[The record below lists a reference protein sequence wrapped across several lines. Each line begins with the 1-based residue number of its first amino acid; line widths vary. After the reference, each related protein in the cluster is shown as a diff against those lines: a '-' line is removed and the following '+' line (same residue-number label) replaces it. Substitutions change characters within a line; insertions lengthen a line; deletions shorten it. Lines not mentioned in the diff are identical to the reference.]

1 MIQEFNES
9 LRSGRF
15 KFRSGVPRKH
25 GTNSAVVGT
34 RLDGCI
40 RFFKSMGADPD
51 EQVVAGTSPCIGKR
65 QVILA
70 QVHAVGICGKCY
82 VDPVIDDDTAPMRA
96 CHVDQPAGSVDEDS
110 IGKILL
116 T

>member
-1 MIQEFNES
+1 MPGLGEGVGGAPDAQ
-9 LRSGRF
+9 LLAQGRGDA
-15 KFRSGVPRKH
+15 RGSDV
-25 GTNSAVVGT
+25 
-34 RLDGCI
+34 L
-40 RFFKSMGADPD
+40 
-51 EQVVAGTSPCIGKR
+51 
-65 QVILA
+65 LA

-82 VDPVIDDDTAPMRA
+82 VDPVIDDDTAPMRS